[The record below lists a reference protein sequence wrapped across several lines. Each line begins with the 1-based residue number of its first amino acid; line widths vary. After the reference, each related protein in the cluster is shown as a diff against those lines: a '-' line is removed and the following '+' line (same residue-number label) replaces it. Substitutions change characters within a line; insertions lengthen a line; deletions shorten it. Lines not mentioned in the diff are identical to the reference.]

1 MANVTVLVPMYNV
14 EKYVSK
20 CLDSLISQTY
30 KDIEIWAVNDGSPDN
45 SRNIVL
51 DYAAKDSR
59 VKLIDKENGG
69 YGSVLQMGIKKIK
82 SPYFLV
88 CDPDDWLE
96 PTAIE
101 KLYNFSLKSNLDL
114 AVGDYYDVFVGD
126 KNKHVVHFIKNI
138 TPHKVDTEE
147 KDIQRFSFG
156 AVSPHAK
163 LFRTSIVKNIDL
175 PMRVNYTDF
184 ILYIYA
190 LTNAKRVSYIDIPLA
205 NYLKDRPN
213 NSVTNVN
220 PSRLKDHAMVWN
232 GAFNQ
237 IPIKKENSVILQ
249 RLYEAVLGNL
259 IVYSLYSTDYF
270 HDKYWKYIL
279 DTVREVRKA
288 APILKSNFN
297 GSIVNKII
305 MNGLLNEKSYIR
317 YSRNYVLYV
326 SKKNKLRKTIKKIRS
341 KS

>member
-1 MANVTVLVPMYNV
+1 
-14 EKYVSK
+14 
-20 CLDSLISQTY
+20 
-30 KDIEIWAVNDGSPDN
+30 
-45 SRNIVL
+45 
-51 DYAAKDSR
+51 
-59 VKLIDKENGG
+59 
-69 YGSVLQMGIKKIK
+69 
-82 SPYFLV
+82 
-88 CDPDDWLE
+88 
-96 PTAIE
+96 
-101 KLYNFSLKSNLDL
+101 
-114 AVGDYYDVFVGD
+114 
-126 KNKHVVHFIKNI
+126 
-138 TPHKVDTEE
+138 
-147 KDIQRFSFG
+147 
-156 AVSPHAK
+156 
-163 LFRTSIVKNIDL
+163 
-175 PMRVNYTDF
+175 MRVNYTDF

-190 LTNAKRVSYIDIPLA
+190 LTNAKRVSYINIPLA

-259 IVYSLYSTDYF
+259 IVYSLYSNDYF

-305 MNGLLNEKSYIR
+305 MNGLLNKKFYIR
-317 YSRNYVLYV
+317 YSRNYVLYI
-326 SKKNKLRKTIKKIRS
+326 SKKNKLRETIKKIRS